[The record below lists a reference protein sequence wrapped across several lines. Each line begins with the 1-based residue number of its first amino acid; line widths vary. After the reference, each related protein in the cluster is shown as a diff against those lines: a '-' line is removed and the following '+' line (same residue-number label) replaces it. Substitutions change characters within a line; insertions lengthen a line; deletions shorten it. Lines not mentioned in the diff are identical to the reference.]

1 VAFNYSDYILSSIVG
16 EGNVGVS
23 TVVSIDILTPHK
35 ADRKAV
41 AHCEKGIVEM
51 VQLLRFFV
59 FKISKVYDGEWLN
72 I

>member
-1 VAFNYSDYILSSIVG
+1 MHNSRRYTYLVAFNYSDYILSSIVG

-23 TVVSIDILTPHK
+23 TVVSIDMLTPHK

-51 VQLLRFFV
+51 VQLL
-59 FKISKVYDGEWLN
+59 
-72 I
+72 